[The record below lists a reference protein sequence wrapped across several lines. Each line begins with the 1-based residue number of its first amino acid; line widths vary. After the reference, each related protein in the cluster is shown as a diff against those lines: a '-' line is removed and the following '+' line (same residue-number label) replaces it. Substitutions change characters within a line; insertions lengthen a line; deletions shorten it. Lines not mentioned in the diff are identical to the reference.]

1 MMWTKLWLVSVEN
14 SYERSRK
21 KRARFLLFQLE
32 KIGRNSRFGHNNSCH
47 FALNMLSSRI
57 STLCKTSASGV
68 WARRSSAQAQSNVA
82 NGTTNQKMRL
92 NLVSRNIAQRWASS
106 GSNILDTITTI
117 DCNYME
123 RQDYAYS
130 YLIRNGKHSA
140 FIDNNTNHCIPKLM
154 QTLSDQGLTPED
166 VQYIIITHVHL
177 DHAGATGQLAEL
189 CPNAQVLAH
198 PVRNHSL
205 LLYTWLTMIDYWLFY
220 PSLTYREL

>member
-1 MMWTKLWLVSVEN
+1 
-14 SYERSRK
+14 
-21 KRARFLLFQLE
+21 
-32 KIGRNSRFGHNNSCH
+32 
-47 FALNMLSSRI
+47 MLSSRI
-57 STLCKTSASGV
+57 SSLCKPSAFGV
-68 WARRSSAQAQSNVA
+68 WAKRSSAQAQGKAAKSR
-82 NGTTNQKMRL
+82 TNQKLHL
-92 NLVSRNIAQRWASS
+92 NLVSRNIAQRWVSS

-123 RQDYAYS
+123 RRDYAYS
-130 YLIRNGKHSA
+130 YLVRNGKHSA

-198 PVRNHSL
+198 PVRNHYL
-205 LLYTWLTMIDYWLFY
+205 LPFPLSFPIEY
-220 PSLTYREL
+220 